1 MLDVI
6 YVVMLRVPP
15 NELSHAAPM
24 TQDNPWLH
32 GKPGALPGVGSSHLV
47 RRKAQPFHWV
57 ACAHN
62 IKSA

>member
-32 GKPGALPGVGSSHLV
+32 GKPGALPGVGSSDFGDLI
-47 RRKAQPFHWV
+47 A
-57 ACAHN
+57 
-62 IKSA
+62 